1 MENLESRSVPP
12 PRTHSGGFT
21 TPHQAVEHRVLRN
34 IVITIVLGA
43 LVAALFSSLSFTLGT
58 LLGGALSIVNFKWL
72 AGSLRA
78 LFEMNRET
86 GNKKTPPGTM
96 MKLILRWLLIGAVSY
111 GASRTGFF
119 DAAGIVAGLL
129 APAAAIIVEA
139 GYSTYKTLRES
150 EVV

>member
-1 MENLESRSVPP
+1 MDSLESQSVPP
-12 PRTHSGGFT
+12 PRTHSGEFT
-21 TPHQAVEHRVLRN
+21 TPQAVEDRVLRN
-34 IVITIVLGA
+34 IVIAIVLGA
-43 LVAALFSSLSFTLGT
+43 IVAALFRGLSLTLGT

-86 GNKKTPPGTM
+86 GNRKTPPGTM
-96 MKLILRWLLIGAVSY
+96 LKLILRWLLIGAVGY

-139 GYSTYKTLRES
+139 GYSTYKTLREG